1 MTVHDRNFAGIFFQ
15 PAQTGV
21 GDVALKKWAA
31 LIAEFADLKHAL
43 AHRGGIRAVRVH
55 RLAECD
61 CDGEAEKLRPFPKEA
76 AAAIREDAVPNL
88 IEPHGDDG
96 ALCLPRDDFVAALN
110 AEQRAAFREFSLG
123 ENADDLAG
131 LDVLDGGA
139 DGVLGARVRDRDR
152 ADKGEERTED
162 AVVVVR
168 LPDDEADGARARELE
183 EDGVNPRE
191 VVRQHEEAAFGQPV
205 EPLRGDLVRDL
216 RDRGEDF
223 ADEPFGEAGRFL
235 LLHAG

>member
-1 MTVHDRNFAGIFFQ
+1 M
-15 PAQTGV
+15 
-21 GDVALKKWAA
+21 ALKKWAA

-110 AEQRAAFREFSLG
+110 AEQRAAFREFSSGKMQTISPALMCSM
-123 ENADDLAG
+123 AVRMASL
-131 LDVLDGGA
+131 
-139 DGVLGARVRDRDR
+139 ARVFEIGIAPIKARNGQRM
-152 ADKGEERTED
+152 
-162 AVVVVR
+162 R
-168 LPDDEADGARARELE
+168 L
-183 EDGVNPRE
+183 
-191 VVRQHEEAAFGQPV
+191 
-205 EPLRGDLVRDL
+205 
-216 RDRGEDF
+216 
-223 ADEPFGEAGRFL
+223 
-235 LLHAG
+235 